1 MVGLDYCTRHTD
13 TDTDIEETWFIWFTQ
28 NNTYVSKEMILVVL
42 IWMMKLVV
50 L

>member
-1 MVGLDYCTRHTD
+1 MMGLDYATQTY
-13 TDTDIEETWFIWFTQ
+13 IEETWFIWFTQ